1 MSNLPTPAEIIAKAN
16 AELNQAYRALGDA
29 RDWLLSDWDVQPTA
43 EQAATI
49 RRMREAIGTAKD
61 AINEGRP

>member
-16 AELNQAYRALGDA
+16 AELTAAHRALGDA

-49 RRMREAIGTAKD
+49 RRMREAISQAKD
-61 AINEGRP
+61 AINQARP

>member
-1 MSNLPTPAEIIAKAN
+1 MTRLPTPAEIIANAN
-16 AELNQAYRALGDA
+16 AELTTAYRALGDA

-43 EQAATI
+43 EQAETI
-49 RRMREAIGTAKD
+49 RRMRSAISNAKV